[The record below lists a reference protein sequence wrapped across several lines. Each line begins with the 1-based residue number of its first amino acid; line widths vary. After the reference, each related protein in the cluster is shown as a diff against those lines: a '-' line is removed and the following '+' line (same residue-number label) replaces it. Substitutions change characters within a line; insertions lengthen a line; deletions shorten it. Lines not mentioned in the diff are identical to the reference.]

1 LSFEAG
7 SFAMTTPAQPTPID
21 SETLDGIDEIYQ
33 RFEQA
38 DTAQVL
44 VCLENALQYGAESL
58 PLHLEAL
65 YHDAIAVRVKAYT
78 QLQSIAGR
86 EGRSPSQLAQWLQT
100 FQDIIE
106 PDEVQTALERG
117 IPLFSGDVVY
127 KVYVSAFDYDDQYYS
142 LLDSMGAVLTHD
154 FQYGDFSAD
163 SLPLIAV
170 SLFPDRAQQIA
181 DDFHQTILER
191 KPYQEFVQKHS
202 VLLKENPY
210 RSPHYVEG
218 SDYYLI
224 FSDYYRNFEQPVRN
238 WCVEHAVDMVFEY
251 ESDHFE
257 EQAWVIDY
265 LTESKDYQ
273 RLSEFCEF
281 VGIGK
286 FAFVDE
292 SIVLPE
298 VEYFKL

>member
-1 LSFEAG
+1 
-7 SFAMTTPAQPTPID
+7 MTTPEQPTPI
-21 SETLDGIDEIYQ
+21 STETLNGIDEIYHQ
-33 RFEQA
+33 FEQA
-38 DTAQVL
+38 DTAQAL
-44 VCLENALQYGAESL
+44 VCLEDALQYGAESL

-65 YHDAIAVRVKAYT
+65 YHDAIAVRVKAYA
-78 QLQSIAGR
+78 QLQSIAGG
-86 EGRSPSQLAQWLQT
+86 EERSPSQLKQWLQT
-100 FQDIIE
+100 LQDIIE

-117 IPLFSGDVVY
+117 IPLFSGDVIY
-127 KVYVSAFDYDDQYYS
+127 SVYVSAIDYDDQYYS

-154 FQYGDFSAD
+154 FQYGDFSAG

-170 SLFPDRAQQIA
+170 SLFPHRAQQIA

-191 KPYQEFVQKHS
+191 TSYPEFVQKHS

-224 FSDYYRNFEQPVRN
+224 FSDYYRNFDQPIRD
-238 WCVEHAVDMVFEY
+238 WCIEHSVDMEFEY
-251 ESDHFE
+251 ESDYFE
-257 EQAWVIDY
+257 QQAWVMDY
-265 LTESKDYQ
+265 LTEAKDYQ
-273 RLSEFCEF
+273 RLSKFCEF

-292 SIVLPE
+292 NIVLPE
-298 VEYFKL
+298 VEYFKP